1 MVDAYYT
8 TDESHYNECI
18 EKGTI
23 VPTKDWYGKRFY
35 VEDFLAGDHQYIF
48 MFVNDRYSIF
58 DEDGKDK
65 TFGFVLNAELLVTE
79 SNALVGP
86 DLLNEYRS
94 LINECATFSVQ
105 QDPALKN
112 AQLIVRGLL
121 AGAVTEPGVT
131 ETMLL
136 FRTRVSELQNERRCQ
151 GEAALKRLRESTEPL
166 ELLVGGVFTVTEITQ
181 CLDARFCACVAGVK
195 LNGTWNLKNSVIA
208 GRVLSIH

>member
-8 TDESHYNECI
+8 TDESHYNECL
-18 EKGTI
+18 EKGAI
-23 VPTKDWYGKRFY
+23 VPKKDWYGKRFY
-35 VEDFLAGDHQYIF
+35 VEDFLAGDHKYMF

-58 DEDGKDK
+58 DENGKDK
-65 TFGFVLNAELLVTE
+65 TFGFVLDAESLVTE

-105 QDPALKN
+105 QNPALKN
-112 AQLIVRGLL
+112 VQLIVRGML

-136 FRTRVSELQNERRCQ
+136 FRTRVSELQNERRCR
-151 GEAALKRLRESTEPL
+151 GEAALKLLRESSEPL
-166 ELLVGGVFTVTEITQ
+166 ELLVNVASPST
-181 CLDARFCACVAGVK
+181 DA
-195 LNGTWNLKNSVIA
+195 
-208 GRVLSIH
+208 

>member
-8 TDESHYNECI
+8 TDETHYNECI

-23 VPTKDWYGKRFY
+23 VPAKDWYGKRFCI
-35 VEDFLAGDHQYIF
+35 EDFLAGDHRYIF

-58 DEDGKDK
+58 DEDGKDN

-86 DLLNEYRS
+86 DLLNEYRA

-105 QDPALKN
+105 QNPDLKN
-112 AQLIVRGLL
+112 VQLIVRGVL
-121 AGAVTEPGVT
+121 AGAVTEPGVA

-136 FRTRVSELQNERRCQ
+136 FRTRVSELQDEHRCQ
-151 GEAALKRLRESTEPL
+151 GEAALKLLRESTEPL
-166 ELLVGGVFTVTEITQ
+166 ELLVGGSSP
-181 CLDARFCACVAGVK
+181 ASG
-195 LNGTWNLKNSVIA
+195 
-208 GRVLSIH
+208 

>member
-105 QDPALKN
+105 KDPALKN

-166 ELLVGGVFTVTEITQ
+166 ELLVGGSSPSP
-181 CLDARFCACVAGVK
+181 R
-195 LNGTWNLKNSVIA
+195 
-208 GRVLSIH
+208 

>member
-1 MVDAYYT
+1 MKVDTQLSERTGKREGLIERFYPMVDAYYT
-8 TDESHYNECI
+8 TDESHYNECL

-35 VEDFLAGDHQYIF
+35 VEDFLAGDHKYIF

-65 TFGFVLNAELLVTE
+65 TFGFVLDAELLVTE

-105 QDPALKN
+105 QDAALKN
-112 AQLIVRGLL
+112 PQLIVRGLL

-166 ELLVGGVFTVTEITQ
+166 ELLVG
-181 CLDARFCACVAGVK
+181 RSSPSSK
-195 LNGTWNLKNSVIA
+195 
-208 GRVLSIH
+208 

>member
-1 MVDAYYT
+1 MKVDTQLSERIRQREAVTERFYPMVDAYYT
-8 TDESHYNECI
+8 TDESHYNECL

-35 VEDFLAGDHQYIF
+35 VEDFLAGDHKYIF

-58 DEDGKDK
+58 DEDGQDK
-65 TFGFVLNAELLVTE
+65 TFGFVLDAELLVTE

-112 AQLIVRGLL
+112 PQLIVRGLL

-166 ELLVGGVFTVTEITQ
+166 ELLVGGSSPSS
-181 CLDARFCACVAGVK
+181 K
-195 LNGTWNLKNSVIA
+195 
-208 GRVLSIH
+208 